1 MKMVASSYLKGK
13 KLLIVDDEPDILE
26 TLKDILDMCDIDSAP
41 DFEIALKFLRH
52 NSYDAAV
59 LDIMGVRGY
68 DLLDMTNKLGIPAIM
83 LTAHALSPRNLVE
96 SIKGG
101 AYAYLPKDKMIDL
114 PEFLTDLIVFSKK
127 GINKDGTWFA
137 KLKTFFDEKFEK
149 GWQEQDKQ
157 FWEDF
162 NREYVVSKEELKQ
175 ML

>member
-1 MKMVASSYLKGK
+1 MVASDYLKGK

-26 TLKDILDMCDIDSAP
+26 TLKEMLDMCIIDTAM
-41 DFEIALKFLRH
+41 DFDTALKLLRH
-52 NSYDAAV
+52 KTYDAVV

-68 DLLDMTNKLGIPAIM
+68 DLLDMTNKLGLPAIM

-101 AYAYLPKDKMIDL
+101 AYAFIPKDKMIDL

-127 GINKDGTWFA
+127 GVKKNGSWFA
-137 KLKTFFDEKFEK
+137 KLRSFFDEKFEK

-162 NREYVVSKEELKQ
+162 DRKYNLSTEKLNE
-175 ML
+175 MT